1 MTIERRP
8 KPQMKEHAMRKSVVT
23 VLAASMLLG
32 AASIAAP
39 ASAREASVVVSFG
52 DLDLTDPAGKAVLDE
67 RIAAAVEEVCAK
79 TEPRLLRGRAAW
91 EECKAKSLADAMDQ
105 LAAIAP
111 PANVALAAST
121 KD

>member
-1 MTIERRP
+1 
-8 KPQMKEHAMRKSVVT
+8 MRKSIVT

-91 EECKAKSLADAMDQ
+91 EECKAKSLADAMEQ